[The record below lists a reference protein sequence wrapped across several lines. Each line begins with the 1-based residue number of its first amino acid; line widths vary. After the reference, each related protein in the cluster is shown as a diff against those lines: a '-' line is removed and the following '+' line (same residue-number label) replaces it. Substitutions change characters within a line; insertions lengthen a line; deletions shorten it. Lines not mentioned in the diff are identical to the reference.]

1 MHLTTILF
9 LILREKTLQ
18 AYRKERHAK
27 HEKTEEEREKF
38 RDAIRQKYGIQ
49 RSATTG
55 DAEKKSSPTQKLKSE
70 TSDAKKE
77 YRTAGAE
84 ERRKRGMRRK
94 QDSLQEGMKK
104 LFIH

>member
-55 DAEKKSSPTQKLKSE
+55 DSSATQKLKNE
-70 TSDAKKE
+70 MTSDASKKE
-77 YRTAGAE
+77 YHKAGAE
-84 ERRKRGMRRK
+84 EKRKRGMRKK